1 MLCLMFMLNKKYL
14 MRSKIVF
21 MLSLLVLS
29 TVLTAQTKVIAHR
42 GYWKPEGSAHNSMS
56 SLINAQKL
64 GVYGSELDVHSTADN
79 VLVVFHD
86 NLIQGHEIS
95 SSTYAELR
103 DLKIANGESLPTLE
117 AHLLQA
123 KKHKKTKLI
132 IEIKPKKDIELED
145 RTALAV
151 LELVRKHRLQKR
163 VEYISFSIN
172 ICKELVKLKA
182 KAPVAFLCM
191 SGVAYT
197 PKELKEWGIGGL
209 DYHHSLLLQHPEWI
223 TEAKAL
229 GLTTNVW
236 TVNVND
242 LIQKFIEL
250 KVDYIT
256 TDVSD
261 KVMEML
267 RK

>member
-1 MLCLMFMLNKKYL
+1 

-42 GYWKPEGSAHNSMS
+42 GYWKTEGSAHNSIS

-64 GVYGSELDVHSTADN
+64 GVYGSELDVHLTADN

-256 TDVSD
+256 TDVPD

>member
-1 MLCLMFMLNKKYL
+1 
-14 MRSKIVF
+14 

-42 GYWKPEGSAHNSMS
+42 GYWKPEGSAHNSIS

-64 GVYGSELDVHSTADN
+64 GVYGSELDVHLTADN
-79 VLVVFHD
+79 ILVVFHD
-86 NLIQGHEIS
+86 NIIQGHEIS

-132 IEIKPKKDIELED
+132 IEIKPKKDIELEN

-256 TDVSD
+256 TDVPD

>member
-1 MLCLMFMLNKKYL
+1 
-14 MRSKIVF
+14 
-21 MLSLLVLS
+21 MLSLFVQS
-29 TVLTAQTKVIAHR
+29 TVLAAQRKVIAHR
-42 GYWKPEGSAHNSMS
+42 GYWKPEGSAHNSIS

-64 GVYGSELDVHSTADN
+64 GVYGSELDVHLTADN

-250 KVDYIT
+250 KVNYIT
-256 TDVSD
+256 TDVPD

>member
-1 MLCLMFMLNKKYL
+1 
-14 MRSKIVF
+14 

-42 GYWKPEGSAHNSMS
+42 GYWKPEGSAHNSIS

-64 GVYGSELDVHSTADN
+64 GVYGSELDVHLTADN
-79 VLVVFHD
+79 ILVIFHD
-86 NLIQGHEIS
+86 NIIQGHEIS

-132 IEIKPKKDIELED
+132 IEIKPKKDIELEN
-145 RTALAV
+145 RTVLAV
-151 LELVRKHRLQKR
+151 LELVRKHKLQKR

-182 KAPVAFLCM
+182 KAPVAYLCM

-209 DYHHSLLLQHPEWI
+209 DYHHSLLLQHQEWI
-223 TEAKAL
+223 TEAKAF

-242 LIQKFIEL
+242 LIQKFIGL

-256 TDVSD
+256 TDVPD

>member
-1 MLCLMFMLNKKYL
+1 
-14 MRSKIVF
+14 MRKKIVF
-21 MLSLLVLS
+21 MLSLLVVS

-42 GYWKPEGSAHNSMS
+42 GHWKPEGSAHNSMS
-56 SLINAQKL
+56 SFINAQKL
-64 GVYGSELDVHSTADN
+64 GVYGSELDVHLTADN

-86 NLIQGHEIS
+86 NSIQGHEIS

-132 IEIKPKKDIELED
+132 IEIKPKKDIELEN
-145 RTALAV
+145 RTVLAV
-151 LELVRKHRLQKR
+151 LELVRKHKLQKR

-172 ICKELVKLKA
+172 ICKELVKIKA

-250 KVDYIT
+250 KVNYIT
-256 TDVSD
+256 TDVPD

>member
-1 MLCLMFMLNKKYL
+1 
-14 MRSKIVF
+14 MRKKIVF
-21 MLSLLVLS
+21 MLSLLVVS

-42 GYWKPEGSAHNSMS
+42 GHWKPEGSAHNSMS
-56 SLINAQKL
+56 SLINAQKQ
-64 GVYGSELDVHSTADN
+64 GVYGSELEVHLTADN

-86 NLIQGHEIS
+86 NSIQGHEIS

-250 KVDYIT
+250 KVNYIT
-256 TDVSD
+256 TDVPD

>member
-1 MLCLMFMLNKKYL
+1 
-14 MRSKIVF
+14 MRKKIVF
-21 MLSLLVLS
+21 MLSLLVVS

-42 GYWKPEGSAHNSMS
+42 GHWKPEGSAHNSMS
-56 SLINAQKL
+56 SFINAQKL
-64 GVYGSELDVHSTADN
+64 GVYGSELDVHLTADN

-103 DLKIANGESLPTLE
+103 DLKIANRESLPTLE

-132 IEIKPKKDIELED
+132 VEIKPKKDIELEN

-151 LELVRKHRLQKR
+151 LELVRKHKLQKR

-250 KVDYIT
+250 KVNYIT
-256 TDVSD
+256 TDVPD

>member
-1 MLCLMFMLNKKYL
+1 
-14 MRSKIVF
+14 

-42 GYWKPEGSAHNSMS
+42 GYWKPEGSAHNSIS

-64 GVYGSELDVHSTADN
+64 GVYGSELDVHLTADN
-79 VLVVFHD
+79 ILVVFHD
-86 NLIQGHEIS
+86 NIIQGHEIS

-132 IEIKPKKDIELED
+132 IEIKPKKDIELEN
-145 RTALAV
+145 RTVLAV
-151 LELVRKHRLQKR
+151 LELVRKHKLQKR

-182 KAPVAFLCM
+182 KAPVAYLCM

-242 LIQKFIEL
+242 LIQKFIGL

-256 TDVSD
+256 TDVPD

>member
-1 MLCLMFMLNKKYL
+1 
-14 MRSKIVF
+14 

-42 GYWKPEGSAHNSMS
+42 GYWKPEGSAHNSIS

-64 GVYGSELDVHSTADN
+64 GVYGSELDVHLTADN
-79 VLVVFHD
+79 ILVIFHD
-86 NLIQGHEIS
+86 NIIQGHEIS

-132 IEIKPKKDIELED
+132 IEIKPKKDIELEN
-145 RTALAV
+145 RTVLAV
-151 LELVRKHRLQKR
+151 LELVRKHKLQKR

-182 KAPVAFLCM
+182 KAPVAYLCM

-209 DYHHSLLLQHPEWI
+209 DYHYSLLLQHQEWI

-242 LIQKFIEL
+242 LIQKFIGL

-256 TDVSD
+256 TDVPD